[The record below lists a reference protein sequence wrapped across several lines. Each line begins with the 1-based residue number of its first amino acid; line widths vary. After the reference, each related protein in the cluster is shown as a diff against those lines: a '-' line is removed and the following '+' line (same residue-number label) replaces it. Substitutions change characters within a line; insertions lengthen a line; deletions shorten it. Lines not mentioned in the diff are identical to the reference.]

1 MTVKATTFPPE
12 DDPGWFEAD
21 VWDCPECGIKKI
33 AADCPDCPGC
43 LAPQS
48 EGSVYRGRCWGM
60 RLTENP
66 QVSLLDLPRREPK
79 EEVCDHCGATYTGLF
94 HCQSLSQIKEVDDDF
109 FIGVISELRLP
120 KREVVL
126 ITPLGIESEGGE

>member
-21 VWDCPECGIKKI
+21 VWDCLKCGVKTI

-43 LAPQS
+43 LAPQP

-79 EEVCDHCGATYTGLF
+79 EEVCDHCGATYTGLS

-109 FIGVISELRLP
+109 FIGVISELAP
-120 KREVVL
+120 SNREVVL
-126 ITPLGIESEGGE
+126 ITPLGIESEGEE

>member
-43 LAPQS
+43 LAPQP

-66 QVSLLDLPRREPK
+66 EVSLLDLPRREPK
-79 EEVCDHCGATYTGLF
+79 EETCEVCGEAYTGLF
-94 HCQSLSQIKEVDDDF
+94 HCQSLSQIKGIDDDF
-109 FIGVISELRLP
+109 FIGVLAELAP
-120 KREVVL
+120 SNREVVP
-126 ITPLGIESEGGE
+126 ITPLGFDWGGEE